1 VCIRV
6 SSFGS
11 ARGWEAILLEGNS
24 ASHPLWLTRSH
35 SLRPTLPRRSYIQDV
50 KDVLM
55 EKEGMV
61 PGHTYQ
67 GDLKERFKELMRK
80 NPEFRTLTGPQ
91 LLDTLVRLSPDENPF
106 RGAQWGVYD
115 HVGCFYFRMTLRT
128 RDAAKHEIALHAHH
142 NSRKPLPTHRLPN
155 PSHHDPTR
163 LRAHALTRP
172 RAL

>member
-1 VCIRV
+1 M
-6 SSFGS
+6 
-11 ARGWEAILLEGNS
+11 EGNS